1 METRLAAVSLAGFLH
16 GIFYRT
22 RTLEQEE
29 GKSFMAWGLGIC
41 RRWRGLLLY
50 EDDYDCL
57 LVDLTRQL
65 VVAICI
71 GGLGKQDG

>member
-1 METRLAAVSLAGFLH
+1 
-16 GIFYRT
+16 
-22 RTLEQEE
+22 
-29 GKSFMAWGLGIC
+29 MAWGLGIC